1 MTGSMKRTNEWKIS
15 LSYGIAVAAI
25 TVLTGLLFI
34 FECADIYYS
43 GIEGGGDVFSYE
55 IVAQRMNL
63 LLIPTVIWIA
73 AIIVGYTVSTIIP
86 RTNLAKRTTDKSA
99 RVKLLKSKLPV
110 GTSEEYLQE
119 HKKLRKIE
127 ISRIIVWSA
136 CSAFALASA
145 IISIVYLTN
154 LSHFQGLDVNNEI
167 LTMLRNILPWIIVAF
182 LLFIGA
188 VIFECVIASK
198 ELRIVQSLYGLGQD
212 GTTQAKGKVKSV
224 FGKIG
229 AIWNSKIFIYTIRL
243 VVFSLAVIFIV
254 LGVINGGKDDVLM
267 KAINICTECIGLG

>member
-1 MTGSMKRTNEWKIS
+1 MKRTNEWKIS